1 MAKKKGGSY
10 RIKFLMIITYLCAGL
25 IPLFLFTAVVFK
37 TTENYFI
44 EEKKKELLNQANIFS
59 GHITISGYLKNK
71 DMRHAFDRDI
81 ELTSEQGGFRIIV
94 TDDMGVVIEDS
105 NGTDNGK
112 TIIIPEIVEALET
125 KDVAREQESG
135 DIYVVTSIVDESG
148 KKAGT
153 VLIIYKPEDIHAMIA
168 GIRKPVYIMTIL
180 ISCIVLTFVLVLSHT
195 ITGPLSKLME
205 VIRNISEGHFDERM
219 PVDENSDN
227 EIMQVGA
234 AVNNMAEKLEEVETS
249 RQHFVSNV
257 SHELKTPLSSIKVLS
272 ESILLDSEAPKET
285 YIEFLKDINSEVDRM
300 TEIIND
306 LLTLVKLDQKEIPV
320 TFNQESLNSVI
331 EDIVKRLRPLADNKN
346 IDFEYT
352 AVKEVNAEID
362 RTKFTLAVSNLV
374 ENGIKYTDE
383 GGKVKVVLDCDHQNA
398 FITVSDTGIGM
409 AEEELSKIF
418 QRFYRIDKTRNRE
431 TGGTG
436 LGLSITHS
444 TVLMHNGSIKV
455 TSRENEGTTFVVR
468 IPLIHNM

>member
-10 RIKFLMIITYLCAGL
+10 RIKFLLIITYLCAGL

-59 GHITISGYLKNK
+59 GHITISGYLKNE
-71 DMRHAFDRDI
+71 DMGNAFSRDI
-81 ELTSEQGGFRIIV
+81 ELTSEQGGYRIIV

-153 VLIIYKPEDIHAMIA
+153 VLIIYKPTDINAMIA

-205 VIRNISEGHFDERM
+205 VIRKISEGHFDERM

-320 TFNQESLNSVI
+320 TFKQESLNSVI

-362 RTKFTLAVSNLV
+362 RTKLTLAVSNLV

-468 IPLIHNM
+468 IPLIHNV

>member
-59 GHITISGYLKNK
+59 GHITISGYLKNE

-81 ELTSEQGGFRIIV
+81 ELTSEQGGYRIIV

-135 DIYVVTSIVDESG
+135 DIYVVTSIVDEDG
-148 KKAGT
+148 KKVGT
-153 VLIIYKPEDIHAMIA
+153 VLIIYKPTDIHDMIA

-205 VIRNISEGHFDERM
+205 VIRNISEGHFNERM

-272 ESILLDSEAPKET
+272 ESILLDIEAPKET

-383 GGKVKVVLDCDHQNA
+383 GGKVKVMLDCDHQNA